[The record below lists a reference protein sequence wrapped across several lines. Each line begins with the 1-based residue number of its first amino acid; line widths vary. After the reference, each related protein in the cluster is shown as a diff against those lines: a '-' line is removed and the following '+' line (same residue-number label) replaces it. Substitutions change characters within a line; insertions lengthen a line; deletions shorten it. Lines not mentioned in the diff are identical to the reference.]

1 MKLNINYYNNIL
13 FYYYYLFYSINYYN
27 NILFYLLNLLFTMS
41 RFLNECKMQEP
52 VTFDPPKSIR
62 LINLAEAQQSLNDFI
77 KETIIDSAF
86 LRFKLMYR

>member
-1 MKLNINYYNNIL
+1 
-13 FYYYYLFYSINYYN
+13 
-27 NILFYLLNLLFTMS
+27 MS

-62 LINLAEAQQSLNDFI
+62 LINLAEAQQNLNDFI